1 MKAVLIT
8 VSILL
13 TIAWLIDDVVHD
25 ANKYKY
31 DKMHDSIVMYKDCC
45 LRCNTEILES
55 NERFER

>member
-1 MKAVLIT
+1 MKTVIVI
-8 VSILL
+8 VSIILAL
-13 TIAWLIDDVVHD
+13 VWLADDLAHD